1 MALSGSSSE
10 AEAIQRQMREM
21 RVELRDDMREMVVSA
36 NHMAD
41 ISRYVKAYP
50 WLCVGA
56 ALAAGYFIVPQ
67 RPVVIRPDAESLA
80 ELAKKHKLVVKTE
93 EEEVAKKKRG
103 GLFSQLVGMA
113 AAALLQG
120 GLKIATHQLSQA
132 LSPPHHHANGSNGK
146 RGEVP
151 T

>member
-1 MALSGSSSE
+1 MALSSSSTE
-10 AEAIQRQMREM
+10 ADAIQRQMREM

-41 ISRYVKAYP
+41 ISCYVKAYP

-56 ALAAGYFIVPQ
+56 ALAAGYLIVPQ
-67 RPVVIRPDAESLA
+67 RPVLIRPDAESLA

-93 EEEVAKKKRG
+93 DEVTKKKRG
-103 GLFSQLVGMA
+103 GLFSQLVSMA

-132 LSPPHHHANGSNGK
+132 FSAPPHHANGSNGK
-146 RGEVP
+146 PGGVA